1 MMIYATTLEL
11 IFEPSLSSSQRRL
24 MKRQG
29 VVVWCCRMLRLA
41 NRKGSIMVVVTPFY
55 FGRLISTSMQRVF
68 TGQGPRLQMCVYY
81 NAFSGRDYIY
91 LYMPAHVMRYVLLA
105 DKTKKK
111 IGSRSNAGTHA
122 AIC

>member
-1 MMIYATTLEL
+1 
-11 IFEPSLSSSQRRL
+11 
-24 MKRQG
+24 
-29 VVVWCCRMLRLA
+29 
-41 NRKGSIMVVVTPFY
+41 MVVVTPFY

-111 IGSRSNAGTHA
+111 NWFKK
-122 AIC
+122 